1 MKLPLMQI
9 VVMGVSGSGKSTLAA
24 LLAEKLG
31 CEMAEADA
39 FHSPANIAKMAAGI
53 PLNDQDRAPWLRD
66 IAAWIAEHDRTN
78 RSAIVTCSALKRA
91 YRDVLRAAS
100 PRLVFLHLTGP
111 RELIAE
117 RMQHRAGHFMKAGML
132 DSQIATLEPLAPD
145 ERGITL
151 EVSHSPDALATAAL
165 TALSQVAVPGS
176 KEPPR

>member
-31 CEMAEADA
+31 CELAEADS

-53 PLNDQDRAPWLRD
+53 PLTDEDRAPWLRD
-66 IAAWIAEHDRTN
+66 IAAWIAENDRAN
-78 RSAIVTCSALKRA
+78 RSAVVTCSALRRA

-100 PRLVFLHLTGP
+100 PRVVFLHLTGP

-117 RMQHRAGHFMKAGML
+117 RMQHRSGHFMKAGML
-132 DSQIATLEPLAPD
+132 DSQIATLEPLTAD
-145 ERGITL
+145 ERGIVL
-151 EVSHSPDALATAAL
+151 EVSRPPDALADAAL
-165 TALSQVAVPGS
+165 VEFSQLAVPGS
-176 KEPPR
+176 KEPT